1 MAREVYSSLIVVLA
15 LVFGLLLPEPAY
27 AFRCGSKL
35 IIEGMHEQQ
44 VIGICGEP
52 ATIRHLGY
60 ALRGQNLRIRRHLGS
75 GWTVHHDTGLG
86 HISEEVAITEYV
98 YNFGPRKLMQRLV
111 FEGGVLMTIETI
123 GYGYRERSQ

>member
-1 MAREVYSSLIVVLA
+1 MARDTYSSPIVALA
-15 LVFGLLLPEPAY
+15 LVVGLLLAEPAF

-35 IIEGMHEQQ
+35 ITEGLHEQQ

-60 ALRGQNLRIRRHLGS
+60 ALRGQALRIRRHLGS
-75 GWTVHHDTGLG
+75 GWTVHHDAGLR
-86 HISEEVAITEYV
+86 HISEEIAITEYV

-111 FEGGVLMTIETI
+111 FEGGVLMNIETI
-123 GYGYRERSQ
+123 GYGYSERSR